1 MLGWIVGGKEFIS
14 RVKSLMTDNSMAEVL
29 RSSGPSTRDRR
40 HSRGSEKK
48 KSGLLWQ
55 KWGLYLC
62 LFEDE
67 GIHSTSLYLR
77 SLILR
82 QESEGGKQGVWPQ
95 TPSLM

>member
-14 RVKSLMTDNSMAEVL
+14 RVKSLMDSLTDNSMAEVL
-29 RSSGPSTRDRR
+29 RSSGPSTRDRQ
-40 HSRGSEKK
+40 HSRGSEKR

-67 GIHSTSLYLR
+67 GVHSTSL
-77 SLILR
+77 
-82 QESEGGKQGVWPQ
+82 
-95 TPSLM
+95 